1 MKNKLLTLLVFF
13 FLTGTA
19 NIEACTIF
27 SGKDKKGHVWAGNN
41 EDFYFT
47 FNSYLNL
54 VASTDTTFGYMYLTY
69 FSPDNYIQGGTNEAG
84 LFFNGSTT
92 YPSEYKNYGMM
103 KEFPGG
109 SKQLLH
115 YILKKCKTV
124 PEVLSLF
131 RKYRLNGLEAAQLHF
146 ADKYGNLG
154 IIVSDSMWITK
165 SDYQVSTNYNLCH
178 PNKDGIN
185 CWRFPIAE
193 SILGSKE
200 PGYETFRMI
209 CDSTSRK
216 TRYVTVYSNIHN
228 LNTGEIW
235 FFFGMDYINSYHT
248 NLKSLLENGSRSFF
262 ISELFDE
269 QPIVKTYNTYH
280 SSGYA
285 GSLKVLDSYA
295 ISPERKTEIMR
306 LFTQDLILF
315 NRDFNSYGFLESYMK
330 TQKTPDEFNVTLN
343 AIALFCLNRKNEAV
357 DILQKYVSEKPNS
370 VTAKEILNQMQGIAP
385 AGANARFELK
395 GYASAKNVFVDGISI
410 SPIYNFLTRDGD
422 KWIGNFKLPMNEY
435 LYYFTVDGE
444 KVLDPSNTDIVKDG
458 NNEFNKL
465 IINPN

>member
-1 MKNKLLTLLVFF
+1 LKTKLIPLLVFI
-13 FLTGTA
+13 FLTGTK
-19 NIEACTIF
+19 NTEACTIF

-54 VASTDTTFGYMYLTY
+54 VARTDTTFGYMYLTY
-69 FSPDNYIQGGTNEAG
+69 FSPDNYIQGGANEAG

-92 YPSEYKNYGMM
+92 SPSEYKNYDMM

-115 YILKKCKTV
+115 HILKKCKTV

-131 RKYRLNGLEAAQLHF
+131 KKYRLQGLEAAQFHF

-154 IIVSDSMWITK
+154 IIVSDSMWLTK
-165 SDYQVSTNYNLCH
+165 SDYQISTNYNLCH

-193 SILGSKE
+193 RILSSKE
-200 PGYETFRMI
+200 PGFETFRMI

-216 TRYVTVYSNIHN
+216 TRYSTVYSNIHN

-235 FFFGMDYINSYHT
+235 FFFGMDYTNSYHT
-248 NLKSLLENGSRSFF
+248 DLKSLLENGSRSFF

-269 QPIVKTYNTYH
+269 QPIVKTYNAYH
-280 SSGYA
+280 SSGYDM
-285 GSLKVLDSYA
+285 SLNVLDSYA
-295 ISPERKTEIMR
+295 ISSERKTEILR
-306 LFTQDLILF
+306 LFIQDLILF
-315 NRDFNSYGFLESYMK
+315 NRDFKSYGYLESYMK
-330 TQKTPDEFNVTLN
+330 TQKSPDEFSVTLY
-343 AIALFCLNRKNEAV
+343 AITHFCLNRKNDAV

-370 VTAKEILNQMQGIAP
+370 TTAKEILNQMQGIAP

-395 GYASAKNVFVDGISI
+395 GYTSAKSVFVDGISV

-422 KWIGNFKLPMNEY
+422 KWVGNFRLQTNEY
-435 LYYFTVDGE
+435 HYHFTVDGE
-444 KVLDPSNTDIVKDG
+444 KVLDQSNPDRVKDG
-458 NNEFNKL
+458 ENEFNKL
-465 IINPN
+465 IIYQ